1 MIQLK
6 IQTLRKGW
14 HDTDEVI
21 LHAMFQLLVDFIEKE
36 RPGETVDWSC
46 NVAQRKAWK
55 DMKYLY
61 KWWKEI
67 RPKRRSPLDDKS
79 IKIPPLK
86 FKKVPGTEF
95 VQSILP
101 DRKKYSE
108 YYRMLKKDHRLLK
121 KWEEEDQRNLHKLID
136 LRKYLWT

>member
-6 IQTLRKGW
+6 IKTLRKGW
-14 HDTDEVI
+14 HDTDVVI
-21 LHAMFQLLVDFIEKE
+21 LHAMFQLLVDFIDEE
-36 RPGETVDWSC
+36 LPGETADWSC
-46 NVAQRKAWK
+46 NVAHRKAWK

-67 RPKRRSPLDDKS
+67 RPQRRNPLDDKS
-79 IKIPPLK
+79 IKIPPLR
-86 FKKVPGTEF
+86 FKKVPGTEYT
-95 VQSILP
+95 QSILP

-108 YYRMLKKDHRLLK
+108 YYRMLKKYHQLLK